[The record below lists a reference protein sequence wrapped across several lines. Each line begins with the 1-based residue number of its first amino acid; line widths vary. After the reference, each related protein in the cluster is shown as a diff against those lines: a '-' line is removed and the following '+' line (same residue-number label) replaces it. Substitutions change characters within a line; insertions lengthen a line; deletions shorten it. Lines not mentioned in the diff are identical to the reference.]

1 MQLIRKILVYP
12 YSILLI
18 ALLFVQCKENSQNTF
33 TVSIHYKKLDKMLL
47 RDSLGREYQ
56 GDPVKKAKIL
66 LEEIPYGGEMT
77 PIVLD
82 SATLNGTEGKLVL
95 KGSGK
100 EEAIFQLAI
109 ENGPLLLLIND
120 SKNIDV
126 DIDLSKSENYYT
138 IGGSEASNQLKEF
151 IRQYSEKTF
160 TVNKSF
166 TQIDSLK
173 QLAASDSMI
182 IIATEKKNN
191 ALKNLNVYLQD
202 FINRIEH
209 PALGLF
215 ALGWSSRSFPQ
226 DDFEKSLTQMVM
238 KFPDH
243 QVLKN
248 LKITYEQQK
257 AQASSQQTKKKEGE
271 WLGKTAPELA
281 LPTPTGNTVSISSFR
296 GKFLLVDF
304 WASWC
309 GPCRQENPNVV
320 KAYNMYKDKNFT
332 ILGVS
337 LDKEKE
343 GWQKAIK
350 DDQLAWTHVSD
361 LLYWNSKAVDVYHF
375 EGIPYNVLIDP
386 QGKIIAENLRGFD
399 LEKKLQEVL
408 Q

>member
-1 MQLIRKILVYP
+1 MHLIRKIILYP
-12 YSILLI
+12 YSILAI
-18 ALLFVQCKENSQNTF
+18 ALLFMKCQEKTKNTF

-56 GDPVKKAKIL
+56 GDPVKTTKIL

-95 KGSGK
+95 KGNGK
-100 EEAIFQLAI
+100 EESIFQLAI
-109 ENGPLLLLIND
+109 EKGPLVLLIND
-120 SKNIDV
+120 AKNIDV
-126 DIDLSKSENYYT
+126 DIDLSKSDNYYT
-138 IGGSEASNQLKEF
+138 IGGSEASNQLKDF

-160 TVNKSF
+160 IVNNAF

-173 QLAASDSMI
+173 QLSASDSMV

-191 ALKNLNVYLQD
+191 SLKSLNRYLQD
-202 FINRIEH
+202 FINHTEH

-215 ALGWSSRSFPQ
+215 ALGWSSRSFLQ
-226 DDFEKSLTQMVM
+226 EDFEKSLTEMVR
-238 KFPDH
+238 KFPEH

-248 LKITYEQQK
+248 LKINYEQQK
-257 AQASSQQTKKKEGE
+257 AQVASQQTKKKEGE
-271 WLGKTAPELA
+271 WLGKPAPELA
-281 LPTPTGNTVSISSFR
+281 LPTPAGNTVSISSFR
-296 GKFLLVDF
+296 GKYLLVDF

-320 KAYNMYKDKNFT
+320 KSYNMYKDKNFT

-337 LDKEKE
+337 LDKEKD